1 MGWGGWRVDRGGFV
15 DLVLLVWL
23 DGEVAVELPGET
35 GLLVEDLE
43 GRGRKSSFT
52 MQAEVIWRLDEFDEQ
67 DEEEEEE
74 NEKGRE
80 GREVLS
86 LQEGLAWQRAE
97 ICGVTEVD
105 GHADE
110 LGEGAVQ

>member
-74 NEKGRE
+74 NE
-80 GREVLS
+80 
-86 LQEGLAWQRAE
+86 
-97 ICGVTEVD
+97 
-105 GHADE
+105 
-110 LGEGAVQ
+110 